1 MRAVREMELGAMF
14 WATTTPAET
23 LKAIKAAGVTCGQL
37 GLEGNIELT
46 DELAAGWKAAL
57 EAEDFPIITCFAAYN
72 GEDYADIPT
81 VVDTVGF
88 IPPRFREER
97 MARTRAVSD
106 FAAKL
111 GVGAIGL
118 HIGCVPEDDTDPNY
132 LAVLGMVREIAD
144 HAAAHGQIFA
154 LETGQEPAV
163 ELRDFLADVK
173 RPNVRINF
181 DPANMILYGS
191 GDPIEALDV
200 LGDLVI
206 SVHAKDGLWPAGGE
220 GSLGVE
226 KVLGTGDVG
235 MRRFVTKLREIG
247 YRGPLC
253 IEREGVAWEQKLLD
267 IAAGVAELKNAL
279 A

>member
-1 MRAVREMELGAMF
+1 MRAVHEMELGAMF

-23 LKAIKAAGVTCGQL
+23 LRAIKETGVTCGQL
-37 GLEGNIELT
+37 GLDGGLELS
-46 DELAAGWKAAL
+46 DDLAAGWKAAL
-57 EAEDFPIITCFAAYN
+57 AAEDFPIVTCFAAYN
-72 GEDYADIPT
+72 GEEYPDIPT

-88 IPPRFREER
+88 IPKRFREER

-118 HIGCVPEDDTDPNY
+118 HIGCVPSSDTDADY

-144 HAAAHGQIFA
+144 HAAGHGQIFA
-154 LETGQEPAV
+154 LETGQEPAK
-163 ELRDFLADVK
+163 ELRHFLADVR

-191 GDPIEALDV
+191 GDPIEALGV
-200 LGDLVI
+200 LGDLVV

-247 YRGPLC
+247 YKGPLC
-253 IEREGVAWEQKLLD
+253 IEREGTTWEQKLID
-267 IAAGVAELKNAL
+267 IKAGVAELKDAL

>member
-14 WATTTPAET
+14 LATTTPVET
-23 LKAIKAAGVTCGQL
+23 LQAIKKTGVTCGQL
-37 GLEGNIELT
+37 LVEGSLELT
-46 DELAAGWKAAL
+46 DELAAQWKAAI

-72 GEDYADIPT
+72 GEEYPDIPT
-81 VVDTVGF
+81 VADTVGL
-88 IPPRFREER
+88 IPARFRTER

-118 HIGCVPEDDTDPNY
+118 HIGCVPNDDTHPDY

-144 HAAAHGQIFA
+144 HAAAHGQVFA
-154 LETGQEPAV
+154 LETGQEPAT

-200 LGDLVI
+200 LGDLVV

-220 GSLGVE
+220 GSLGCE

-253 IEREGVAWEQKLLD
+253 IEREGVTWEQKLID
-267 IAAGVAELKNAL
+267 IEAGVAELKNAL

>member
-14 WATTTPAET
+14 WATTTPEET
-23 LKAIKAAGVTCGQL
+23 LKAIKGTGVTCGQL
-37 GLEGNIELT
+37 GLEGEIALT

-57 EAEDFPIITCFAAYN
+57 EAEDFPIITCFAAYK
-72 GEDYADIPT
+72 GEDYADLPT

-97 MARTRAVSD
+97 MERTRAVSD

-144 HAAAHGQIFA
+144 HAAGHGQIFA

-253 IEREGVAWEQKLLD
+253 IEREGVTWEQKLAD

>member
-14 WATTTPAET
+14 WATTTPVET
-23 LKAIKAAGVTCGQL
+23 LQAIKKTGVTCGQL
-37 GLEGNIELT
+37 GFEGSIELT
-46 DELAAGWKAAL
+46 DELAAQWKAAL
-57 EAEDFPIITCFAAYN
+57 EAEDFPIVTCFVAYN
-72 GEDYADIPT
+72 GEEYPDIPT
-81 VVDTVGF
+81 VVDTVGLL
-88 IPPRFREER
+88 PARFRTER
-97 MARTRAVSD
+97 MVRTREVSD

-118 HIGCVPEDDTDPNY
+118 HIGCVPNDDTHPDY

-144 HAAAHGQIFA
+144 HAATHGQVFA

-163 ELRDFLADVK
+163 ELRDFLADVR
-173 RPNVRINF
+173 RPNVLINF

-200 LGDLVI
+200 LGDLVV

-235 MRRFVTKLREIG
+235 MRRFVAKLRKIG
-247 YRGPLC
+247 YNGPLC
-253 IEREGVAWEQKLLD
+253 IEREGVTWEQKLID
-267 IAAGVAELKNAL
+267 IAAGVVELKDAM